1 MSNSNIV
8 IREAV
13 TGDAENIAYISTTA
27 LGYECESSL
36 VKMRL
41 DNLDKARE
49 RVYVAEA
56 DGQVIGFIQLE
67 KYQLLY
73 QLDMVNVLGLAVR
86 KDKQGTGAG
95 RLLMEAAE
103 EWARESALSTVRL
116 NSASNRNKAH
126 EFYEHLG
133 YQNTKEQKRFIK
145 KL

>member
-1 MSNSNIV
+1 MV

-13 TGDAENIAYISTTA
+13 ISDAEAISYISTTA
-27 LGYECESSL
+27 LGYECEPSL

-41 DNLDKARE
+41 DNLDKVRE

-73 QLDMVNVLGLAVR
+73 QPDLINVLGLAVR